1 MFAKN
6 KVVLALAIL
15 ATTGVAQAAVIVG
28 GTSASS
34 NLLIGQ
40 AGTTTPAVAGAGVS
54 GQLNSAITA
63 FSHFTLPMF
72 KNSGNDG
79 YKFSGKQLTAIG
91 VPGHG
96 GLGVWS
102 FAKVG
107 TQDVWFGEWDAEGTA
122 VGSKV
127 NGTHTAFYVGN
138 NGNVVTTL
146 PTTGPVTYAV
156 KSINRGTSATA
167 ALPSSTLTANFSTK
181 TASST
186 GDIAFTGGTITT
198 SASDVKLAASNVAV
212 TSVSG
217 TGGALNG
224 QFYGTGA
231 SAVAGLVK
239 FSDRNKDTAFGGTKN

>member
-15 ATTGVAQAAVIVG
+15 AATNVAHAAVVVS

-34 NLLIGQ
+34 NLLVGQ
-40 AGTTTPAVAGAGVS
+40 AGTTTPAVAGAGVV
-54 GQLNSAITA
+54 GQLGGAISP

-72 KNSGNDG
+72 KNATNNT
-79 YKFSGKQLTAIG
+79 YKFSGGQLTAIG

-96 GLGVWS
+96 GLGVWT
-102 FAKVG
+102 FAQVG
-107 TQDVWFGEWDAEGTA
+107 TQDVWFGEWDAEGAT

-127 NGTHTAFYVGN
+127 NGTHTAFYAGN
-138 NGNVVTTL
+138 NGNVTTTL
-146 PTTGPVTYAV
+146 PTTGPVTYKV
-156 KSINRGTSATA
+156 SSINRGVSATA
-167 ALPSSTLTANFSTK
+167 ALPSSTLTANFTTK

-198 SASDVKLAASNVAV
+198 SATDVKLAASNVGV
-212 TSVSG
+212 SSVSG
-217 TGGALNG
+217 TGGALSG
-224 QFYGTGA
+224 QFFGTGA

-239 FSDRNKDTAFGGTKN
+239 FSDRNKDTSFGGTKN